1 MQDNKGKND
10 DDSSYS
16 LIAAKLR
23 KLRLYQ
29 ERQKQ
34 LANYQYEK
42 NKTDELEEELREAKE
57 LENREK
63 RREKLKLIEYEIT
76 YELMKFEK
84 KEIFNRKGEVLE
96 KFNIDDKISI
106 NLKNDG
112 NKYFLEYEEKGR
124 NPYLISKDFETKD
137 EALRSLFGT
146 SEYEILRDRT
156 LFKLDKGTCIYL
168 KDNKSNIR
176 LNSFKTDKLKF
187 TTTTFNNAR
196 KKILLESLE
205 KNPTMRKQ
213 VIDKTMKHFNIAENR
228 EIDFKI
234 TNGLDKAKET
244 ISSRLQSD
252 SVNKAKTEI
261 KNDSHAFLEGFLGFY
276 GVELNKKL
284 DETKQP
290 FEVVGSNKGYSISKC
305 NRKGELTKIS
315 PYFTKNEAEKKLEEV
330 NNYLKIQNKRKLNK
344 GLKLNQEVEK

>member
-124 NPYLISKDFETKD
+124 NPYSISKDFETKD
-137 EALRSLFGT
+137 EALKSLFGT

-156 LFKLDKGTCIYL
+156 LFKLGKGTCIYL

-205 KNPTMRKQ
+205 KNPTIRKQ

-252 SVNKAKTEI
+252 KVNKAKTEI

-290 FEVVGSNKGYSISKC
+290 FEVVESNKGYSISKC